1 MNSYFI
7 LINFIMSM
15 LFFILLTNLTLK
27 IINKKYFKIILFIFS
42 ILIFAGYNTINLL
55 NYNKS
60 EKEIVYKKVNYKSVK
75 SGEKQE
81 FTKEAAVEGVI
92 SLLKD
97 VQNENMSVTEQINQ
111 IKENKNI
118 NDIIPKNAFNR
129 IYLTDFMTDDNVKV
143 STAIAL
149 LSFVDL
155 IKNNGNKDIK
165 PLTNDYNN
173 VVYLDE
179 NSKTAQV
186 PVNIFTGTSGSISF
200 EMIYIDNEWKLAPYS
215 LLESLSLSS
224 QIQQQITN
232 NQE

>member
-1 MNSYFI
+1 
-7 LINFIMSM
+7 MSL
-15 LFFILLTNLTLK
+15 LFVILLTYLTLN

-81 FTKEAAVEGVI
+81 FTKKAAIEGVV

-129 IYLTDFMTDDNVKV
+129 IYLTDFMVDDNVKV
-143 STAIAL
+143 STAISL

>member
-1 MNSYFI
+1 
-7 LINFIMSM
+7 MSL
-15 LFFILLTNLTLK
+15 LFVILLTYLALK

-42 ILIFAGYNTINLL
+42 ILIFTGYNTINLL

-81 FTKEAAVEGVI
+81 FTKKAAIEGVI

-129 IYLTDFMTDDNVKV
+129 IYLTDFMVDDNVKV
-143 STAIAL
+143 STAISL

-155 IKNNGNKDIK
+155 IEKNGNKDIK
-165 PLTNDYNN
+165 NFN
-173 VVYLDE
+173 
-179 NSKTAQV
+179 K
-186 PVNIFTGTSGSISF
+186 
-200 EMIYIDNEWKLAPYS
+200 
-215 LLESLSLSS
+215 
-224 QIQQQITN
+224 
-232 NQE
+232 

>member
-15 LFFILLTNLTLK
+15 LFFILLTHLTLK

-81 FTKEAAVEGVI
+81 FTKKAAIEGVI

-118 NDIIPKNAFNR
+118 NDIIPKNASNR
-129 IYLTDFMTDDNVKV
+129 IYLTDFMADDNVKV
-143 STAIAL
+143 STATAL

>member
-1 MNSYFI
+1 
-7 LINFIMSM
+7 MSM
-15 LFFILLTNLTLK
+15 LFFILLTHLTLK

-81 FTKEAAVEGVI
+81 FTKKAAIEGVI

-118 NDIIPKNAFNR
+118 NDIIPKNASNR
-129 IYLTDFMTDDNVKV
+129 IYLTDFMADDNVKV
-143 STAIAL
+143 STATAL

>member
-1 MNSYFI
+1 M
-7 LINFIMSM
+7 
-15 LFFILLTNLTLK
+15 
-27 IINKKYFKIILFIFS
+27 
-42 ILIFAGYNTINLL
+42 
-55 NYNKS
+55 
-60 EKEIVYKKVNYKSVK
+60 V
-75 SGEKQE
+75 
-81 FTKEAAVEGVI
+81 
-92 SLLKD
+92 
-97 VQNENMSVTEQINQ
+97 
-111 IKENKNI
+111 
-118 NDIIPKNAFNR
+118 
-129 IYLTDFMTDDNVKV
+129 DDNVKV
-143 STAIAL
+143 STATAL

-155 IKNNGNKDIK
+155 IEKNGNKDIK

-200 EMIYIDNEWKLAPYS
+200 EMIYIDDEWKLSPYS

>member
-7 LINFIMSM
+7 LINFIMSL
-15 LFFILLTNLTLK
+15 LFVILLTYLALK

-42 ILIFAGYNTINLL
+42 ILIFTGYNTINLL

-60 EKEIVYKKVNYKSVK
+60 EKEIIYKKVNYKSVK

-81 FTKEAAVEGVI
+81 FTKKAAIEGVI

-97 VQNENMSVTEQINQ
+97 IQNENMSVMEQINQ

-129 IYLTDFMTDDNVKV
+129 IYLTDFMVDDNVKV
-143 STAIAL
+143 STATAL

-155 IKNNGNKDIK
+155 IEKNGNKDIK

-200 EMIYIDNEWKLAPYS
+200 EMIYIDDEWKLSPYS

>member
-1 MNSYFI
+1 
-7 LINFIMSM
+7 MSL
-15 LFFILLTNLTLK
+15 LFVILLTYLALK

-42 ILIFAGYNTINLL
+42 ILIFTGYNTINLL

-60 EKEIVYKKVNYKSVK
+60 EKEIIYKKINYKSVK

-81 FTKEAAVEGVI
+81 FTKKAAIEGVI

-97 VQNENMSVTEQINQ
+97 IQNENMSVMEQINQ

-129 IYLTDFMTDDNVKV
+129 IYLTDFMVDDNVKV
-143 STAIAL
+143 STATAL

-155 IKNNGNKDIK
+155 IEKNGNKDIK

-200 EMIYIDNEWKLAPYS
+200 EMIYIDDEWKLSPYS

>member
-1 MNSYFI
+1 
-7 LINFIMSM
+7 MSL
-15 LFFILLTNLTLK
+15 LFVILLTYLALK

-42 ILIFAGYNTINLL
+42 ILIFTGYNTINLL

-81 FTKEAAVEGVI
+81 FTKKAAIEGVI

-97 VQNENMSVTEQINQ
+97 IQNENMSVMEQINQ

-129 IYLTDFMTDDNVKV
+129 IYLTDFMVDDNVKV
-143 STAIAL
+143 STATAL

-155 IKNNGNKDIK
+155 IEKNGNKDIK

-200 EMIYIDNEWKLAPYS
+200 EMIYIDDEWKLSPYS

>member
-1 MNSYFI
+1 
-7 LINFIMSM
+7 MSL
-15 LFFILLTNLTLK
+15 LFVILLTYLALK

-42 ILIFAGYNTINLL
+42 ILIFTGYNTINLL

-60 EKEIVYKKVNYKSVK
+60 EKEIIYKKVNYKSVK

-81 FTKEAAVEGVI
+81 FTKKAAIEGVI

-97 VQNENMSVTEQINQ
+97 IQNENMSVMEQINQ

-129 IYLTDFMTDDNVKV
+129 IYLTDFMVDDNVKV
-143 STAIAL
+143 STATAL

-155 IKNNGNKDIK
+155 IEKNGNKDIK

-200 EMIYIDNEWKLAPYS
+200 EMIYIDDEWKLSPYS

>member
-1 MNSYFI
+1 
-7 LINFIMSM
+7 MSL
-15 LFFILLTNLTLK
+15 LFVILLTYLALK

-42 ILIFAGYNTINLL
+42 ILIFTGYNTINLL

-81 FTKEAAVEGVI
+81 FTKKAAIEGVI

-129 IYLTDFMTDDNVKV
+129 IYLTDFMVDDNVKV
-143 STAIAL
+143 STATSL

-155 IKNNGNKDIK
+155 IEKNGNKDIK

-200 EMIYIDNEWKLAPYS
+200 EMIYIDDEWKLSPYS

>member
-15 LFFILLTNLTLK
+15 LFFILLTDLTLK